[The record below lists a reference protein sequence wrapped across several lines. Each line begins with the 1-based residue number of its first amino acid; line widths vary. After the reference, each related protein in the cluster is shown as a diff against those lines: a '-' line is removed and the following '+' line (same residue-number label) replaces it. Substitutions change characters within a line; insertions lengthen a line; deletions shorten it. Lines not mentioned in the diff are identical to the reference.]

1 MTLEDIWRQ
10 RSDEELIA
18 AAAQLTDYTEDA
30 RSVIQAEIR
39 KRGLSTDSR
48 RAMENGP
55 KRKRRPRFFRGPI
68 NSIDHADYII
78 RSASQF
84 FYALAAIQMLIIVVL
99 LGGVL
104 GRIQSGG
111 GLIDV
116 VVYALGGFFL
126 SRTKRSGVAIF
137 LIFWTALVFI
147 LTLVAR
153 TQMSGGGGNIVLGVL
168 ALWSALRGYKA
179 TVYLRS
185 PGRTTSSGEE
195 EDQLRGEAKVEAE
208 VARLLK
214 ERENRNPNP

>member
-18 AAAQLTDYTEDA
+18 AAAQLTDYAEDA
-30 RSVIQAEIR
+30 QSVIQAAIR

-104 GRIQSGG
+104 GRIQSFRGTNRCGG
-111 GLIDV
+111 VCFGWILSVEDKKVWGGYISDFLDGSCLHFN
-116 VVYALGGFFL
+116 LGCSHADEWWGWEH
-126 SRTKRSGVAIF
+126 RA
-137 LIFWTALVFI
+137 
-147 LTLVAR
+147 
-153 TQMSGGGGNIVLGVL
+153 
-168 ALWSALRGYKA
+168 
-179 TVYLRS
+179 RS
-185 PGRTTSSGEE
+185 PR
-195 EDQLRGEAKVEAE
+195 LVECS
-208 VARLLK
+208 
-214 ERENRNPNP
+214 PWI

>member
-18 AAAQLTDYTEDA
+18 AAAQLTDYAEDA
-30 RSVIQAEIR
+30 QSVIQAAIR

-137 LIFWTALVFI
+137 LILDGSCLHF
-147 LTLVAR
+147 
-153 TQMSGGGGNIVLGVL
+153 NLGCSH
-168 ALWSALRGYKA
+168 ADEWWGWEHRA
-179 TVYLRS
+179 RS
-185 PGRTTSSGEE
+185 PR
-195 EDQLRGEAKVEAE
+195 LVECS
-208 VARLLK
+208 
-214 ERENRNPNP
+214 PWI